1 MRVVHRTRITGLP
14 WEAPILRRT
23 GEYGYEL
30 CHMTRTEGLTL
41 AALGLTVTLWAS
53 AFPGIRAALEWYT
66 PEHLAVVRNLV
77 AGGAFAVYAA
87 ATHLRP
93 PVARDLP
100 GILLIGLLGT
110 IQQLALNYGA
120 RTVSAGAVSF
130 LVGTVPIFTA
140 LLAIAFLGERLHVW
154 GWMGILTSFCG
165 IGLIGLAEGEG
176 MRFSPGAL
184 FVVLASFAESL
195 MIVLMKPYLV
205 RYRALPFAA
214 YRSWAAA
221 LFLLVYVPGLP
232 EVVQAVPRGPTF
244 TVVYLGIF
252 PLAVANVIWGYVLSR
267 TSASSATSF
276 FYAVPA
282 LAILIAWCWLGEVP
296 SGLSVAGGILA
307 VLGVMMVNTRARNQ
321 T

>member
-1 MRVVHRTRITGLP
+1 
-14 WEAPILRRT
+14 
-23 GEYGYEL
+23 
-30 CHMTRTEGLTL
+30 MTRTEGLTL

-87 ATHLRP
+87 ATRLRP
-93 PVARDLP
+93 PVVRDLP
-100 GILLIGLLGT
+100 GLLLLGLLGT

-140 LLAIAFLGERLHVW
+140 LLAIAFLGERLRVW
-154 GWMGILTSFCG
+154 GWTGILTSFCG

-176 MRFSPGAL
+176 LHFSPGAL
-184 FVVLASFAESL
+184 FVVLASLAESL
-195 MIVLMKPYLV
+195 MIVLMKPYLT

-221 LFLLVYVPGLP
+221 LFLLVYAPSLP
-232 EVVQAVPRGPTF
+232 AVMQAAPRGPTL
-244 TVVYLGIF
+244 TAVYLGLF

-267 TSASSATSF
+267 TTASSATSF

-296 SGLSVAGGILA
+296 SGLSVAGGIVA
-307 VLGVMMVNTRARNQ
+307 ILGVMLVNTRARNQ

>member
-1 MRVVHRTRITGLP
+1 MEERTVPAAGRAAI
-14 WEAPILRRT
+14 RT
-23 GEYGYEL
+23 D
-30 CHMTRTEGLTL
+30 GLTL
-41 AALGLTVTLWAS
+41 AALGLTVTLWSS

-77 AGGAFAVYAA
+77 AVGAFAVYAA
-87 ATHLRP
+87 VTRLRP
-93 PVARDLP
+93 PVVRDLP

-130 LVGTVPIFTA
+130 LVGTVPISTA
-140 LLAIAFLGERLHVW
+140 LLAVAFLGERLSVW
-154 GWMGILTSFCG
+154 GWTGILASFCG

-176 MRFSPGAL
+176 LHFSPGAL
-184 FVVLASFAESL
+184 FVVLASLAESL
-195 MIVLMKPYLV
+195 MIVLMKPYLA
-205 RYRALPFAA
+205 RYSALHFAA
-214 YRSWAAA
+214 YRSGAAA

-232 EVVQAVPRGPTF
+232 EAVQAAPLGPTLAA
-244 TVVYLGIF
+244 VYLGLF

-267 TSASSATSF
+267 TAAASATSF

-282 LAILIAWCWLGEVP
+282 LAILIAWLWLGEVP
-296 SGLSVAGGILA
+296 SGLSVAGGVVAI
-307 VLGVMMVNTRARNQ
+307 LGVMLVNTRARDR

>member
-1 MRVVHRTRITGLP
+1 
-14 WEAPILRRT
+14 
-23 GEYGYEL
+23 
-30 CHMTRTEGLTL
+30 MTRTEGLTL

-87 ATHLRP
+87 ATRLRP
-93 PVARDLP
+93 PVVRDLP

-140 LLAIAFLGERLHVW
+140 LLAIIFLGERLRVW
-154 GWMGILTSFCG
+154 GWTGILTSFCG
-165 IGLIGLAEGEG
+165 IGLLGLAEGEG
-176 MRFSPGAL
+176 VRFAPGAL
-184 FVVLASFAESL
+184 FVVLASLAESL
-195 MIVLMKPYLV
+195 MIVLMKPYLA

-214 YRSWAAA
+214 YRSWSAA

-232 EVVQAVPRGPTF
+232 EVVQAAPRGPTL
-244 TVVYLGIF
+244 TAVYLGLF
-252 PLAVANVIWGYVLSR
+252 PLAVANVIWGYVLARSG
-267 TSASSATSF
+267 AASATSF

-296 SGLSVAGGILA
+296 SGLSVAGGIVA
-307 VLGVMMVNTRARNQ
+307 ILGVMLVNTRARNQ